1 MASPEGGDDDRP
13 PSKPPSHAG
22 DHHTH
27 RPLLDLSSLPP
38 YIHSTARPCSS
49 TVLPENAI
57 VLALPGHTSKLPT
70 SSLPPH
76 GTNRPLKTKKNQSK
90 TKTSSRVPPHPTV
103 DAEPPTL
110 PSSVD
115 PKQLLTISTNQP
127 CHELTMP
134 TFAASGS
141 GNISPRQSQL
151 HPASAQVPV
160 ATQDHSSIQ
169 KPPHDDLKQPPYAQ
183 NNALAEPP
191 FAAPGSGNNNSRPP
205 QLHCTSELA
214 PVASNDHSRSR
225 EPAIDDL
232 KQSTHSPSSELT
244 EPQLAAHG
252 AGHSPPRTAHL
263 RSAAEQI
270 SAAITDQHGFREPT
284 QDDLNQPPP
293 LQLPENMLAAASETS
308 SRVDLISTLT
318 ATITAAVEAILRPN
332 LALPTSTSPVQP
344 IPPLITH
351 STAAAKEQQQPA
363 LDIPKTQ
370 NPNANRVIFTQ
381 THDPRNL
388 THTRAH
394 LTTHTQT
401 QTQTQTLEATQTR
414 NHQTHPKAPIQ
425 QPLNQISAHTPKPNY
440 NQTQHFTKTP
450 FNPSKN
456 SYASIIN
463 PASILNPDAP
473 PHPQKSFSDVVSGP
487 KDSTISFKPA
497 SLMRG
502 EPAVIFTTEEIAVMA
517 EPFKL
522 ALVGKFSFGRPS
534 MDIIR
539 KFFIS
544 LGLKGNSQI
553 SLLDNRHILIKLSLE
568 EDYSRIWVRQTW
580 YVNGRGMR
588 IFKWSKDFRC
598 ATESP
603 IVPVWVSLP
612 HLPVHFI
619 HCKAAL
625 HSIAAAIGTPL
636 RVDHATATVNRP
648 SVARILI
655 EYDISQPLLPR
666 IWIGEGDSGFWQDVV
681 FEKVPAYCSSC
692 RHLGHSFDSC
702 FIANPGLRK
711 APQST
716 APSQRPAPD
725 KGKQAEAPPEEHQ
738 RPVLSDP
745 SQSGDKGKMK
755 QSDIV
760 IQPQQPSSTR
770 FVAISD
776 RRTQG
781 LSTQPPVDLPQAPP
795 IDESRLV
802 DTSPPGGPLDHR
814 ASHPGDVTTSPG
826 DIPVHTVDHTQV
838 GFNSHSTDIPDFD
851 DDDGHRRLGS
861 SRSTEEVLS
870 DSDRELG
877 DEGRF
882 LTDSEE
888 IHLAPAPDAVIESF
902 DSERVPFI
910 SVDRLEAI
918 RVQLGMEHGLS
929 SQSGKIWIFWSAPF
943 SVELLHDMGQVI
955 HCRVS
960 HSILP
965 DPVLV
970 SYVYASCFMDVREDL
985 WAALESFAD
994 SHDLP
999 WIVGGDFNVVQAVS
1013 EISGGHPQPQGAI
1026 DAFNLALLDCGLED
1040 AGFVGSPFTWTNG
1053 HTWRRLDRVVCNA
1066 RWSAFFSVSRVSHL
1080 NRTASDHSPLLLS
1093 WDRDTIRG
1101 PSRFKFLH
1109 VWLKH
1114 PGLIDIVRSSWNAPV
1129 VGAGMRAFQ
1138 QKLVRLKLCLKA
1150 WNKDVFGNVFSQ
1162 VQQAEEEVAQ
1172 KERLYDISGSADD
1185 RASFSEA
1192 RARLQQALLREEIFM
1207 RQQSSVR
1214 WVREGDSN
1222 TRFFHAMFRKKRQ
1235 IFHVHRIRDDSS
1247 SEWITDPSAVAT
1259 SAVGF
1264 YRGLLSG
1271 DAGQFQQADFD
1282 TIPTL
1287 VTAEDDVVLCREPD
1301 IDDVR
1306 RAVFSIDPE
1315 SAPGPDGFCSRFY
1328 QVCWDIVGRDLLDAV
1343 LDYFRGSAMPRGF
1356 QSTLLVLLPKKESPS
1371 SWADFRPISLCNVSN
1386 KVITKLLVQR
1396 LSTIL
1401 PRIISPTQSGFVP
1414 GRVIH
1419 DNVLLVQELT
1429 HDLNRRTRGNNVVLK
1444 LDMEKA
1450 YDRMSWPFILQML
1463 RCFGFSERWIS
1474 LIRRAV
1480 YGPWFS
1486 VLVNGAIHG
1495 YFPSERG
1502 LRQGD
1507 PISPCLFIIAAEFLS
1522 RGLVHLY
1529 SRYPSVRYRSAAST
1543 DISHL
1548 SFADDIVI
1556 FANGSRCSLQRVMDF
1571 LHRYQ
1576 VVSGQLIS
1584 RTKSSFY
1591 IGKPASASCRSIVH
1605 SVTGFQWRQ
1614 LPFIYLGCPIFTG
1627 CLKISYFDGMVRK
1640 VRERIS
1646 GWANR
1651 LLSFGGKLILI
1662 RHVLSALPLHL
1673 FHVLRPPS
1681 TVIQS
1686 LERLFTRFLWG
1697 DSDGRRRIHWCR
1709 WPAVCFPVDEGGL
1722 GIRSFDDMAEA
1733 FEIKLWWRFRQQSSL
1748 WASFMKSKYCRSVHP
1763 GVIQFRYPASPL
1775 WRRLCMIRDTVG
1787 PHERWLV
1794 GQGEC
1799 SFWYDC
1805 WLGSCPL
1812 YFFNPAAASSR
1823 PVSFYWQGTV
1833 WDRGPTGP
1841 GVRGHRDGGVAAR
1854 RFERRKTGMIGA
1866 VLPVSP
1872 VSARRGAVHA
1882 PGGTA
1887 GRDREA
1893 ADAFGGVRAGPTGPG
1908 VRGHRDGGVAARRF
1922 ERRKTGMIGAVLP
1935 VWPVSARRGAVHAP
1949 GGTAGRDREAAD
1961 AFGGVRAGPTGP
1973 GVRGHRDGGVAA
1985 RRFERRK
1992 TGMIGA
1998 VLPVW
2003 PVSARRGAVHAP
2015 GGTAGRDREAAD
2027 AFGGVRAGPTGP
2039 GVRGHRDGGVAA
2051 RRFERRKTGMIGAVW
2066 PVSARRGAVHAPG
2079 GTAGRDR
2086 EAADAFGGVRAGA
2099 AGWGVARG
2107 AIAHVLG
2114 GRKEGAVTHDPGLRF
2129 RFRRVPRDQG
2139 SGGIG
2144 MGG

>member
-1 MASPEGGDDDRP
+1 MI
-13 PSKPPSHAG
+13 
-22 DHHTH
+22 
-27 RPLLDLSSLPP
+27 SSL
-38 YIHSTARPCSS
+38 IWNIRG
-49 TVLPENAI
+49 I
-57 VLALPGHTSKLPT
+57 G
-70 SSLPPH
+70 
-76 GTNRPLKTKKNQSK
+76 KT
-90 TKTSSRVPPHPTV
+90 
-103 DAEPPTL
+103 
-110 PSSVD
+110 
-115 PKQLLTISTNQP
+115 
-127 CHELTMP
+127 
-134 TFAASGS
+134 
-141 GNISPRQSQL
+141 
-151 HPASAQVPV
+151 
-160 ATQDHSSIQ
+160 
-169 KPPHDDLKQPPYAQ
+169 
-183 NNALAEPP
+183 
-191 FAAPGSGNNNSRPP
+191 
-205 QLHCTSELA
+205 
-214 PVASNDHSRSR
+214 
-225 EPAIDDL
+225 PAI
-232 KQSTHSPSSELT
+232 
-244 EPQLAAHG
+244 
-252 AGHSPPRTAHL
+252 RRL
-263 RSAAEQI
+263 RK
-270 SAAITDQHGFREPT
+270 
-284 QDDLNQPPP
+284 
-293 LQLPENMLAAASETS
+293 
-308 SRVDLISTLT
+308 LI
-318 ATITAAVEAILRPN
+318 RM
-332 LALPTSTSPVQP
+332 
-344 IPPLITH
+344 H
-351 STAAAKEQQQPA
+351 
-363 LDIPKTQ
+363 
-370 NPNANRVIFTQ
+370 R
-381 THDPRNL
+381 
-388 THTRAH
+388 
-394 LTTHTQT
+394 
-401 QTQTQTLEATQTR
+401 
-414 NHQTHPKAPIQ
+414 
-425 QPLNQISAHTPKPNY
+425 
-440 NQTQHFTKTP
+440 
-450 FNPSKN
+450 
-456 SYASIIN
+456 
-463 PASILNPDAP
+463 
-473 PHPQKSFSDVVSGP
+473 
-487 KDSTISFKPA
+487 
-497 SLMRG
+497 
-502 EPAVIFTTEEIAVMA
+502 
-517 EPFKL
+517 
-522 ALVGKFSFGRPS
+522 
-534 MDIIR
+534 
-539 KFFIS
+539 
-544 LGLKGNSQI
+544 
-553 SLLDNRHILIKLSLE
+553 LSL
-568 EDYSRIWVRQTW
+568 I
-580 YVNGRGMR
+580 
-588 IFKWSKDFRC
+588 C
-598 ATESP
+598 
-603 IVPVWVSLP
+603 
-612 HLPVHFI
+612 
-619 HCKAAL
+619 
-625 HSIAAAIGTPL
+625 
-636 RVDHATATVNRP
+636 
-648 SVARILI
+648 IL
-655 EYDISQPLLPR
+655 E
-666 IWIGEGDSGFWQDVV
+666 
-681 FEKVPAYCSSC
+681 
-692 RHLGHSFDSC
+692 
-702 FIANPGLRK
+702 
-711 APQST
+711 
-716 APSQRPAPD
+716 
-725 KGKQAEAPPEEHQ
+725 
-738 RPVLSDP
+738 
-745 SQSGDKGKMK
+745 
-755 QSDIV
+755 
-760 IQPQQPSSTR
+760 
-770 FVAISD
+770 
-776 RRTQG
+776 
-781 LSTQPPVDLPQAPP
+781 
-795 IDESRLV
+795 
-802 DTSPPGGPLDHR
+802 
-814 ASHPGDVTTSPG
+814 
-826 DIPVHTVDHTQV
+826 
-838 GFNSHSTDIPDFD
+838 
-851 DDDGHRRLGS
+851 
-861 SRSTEEVLS
+861 
-870 DSDRELG
+870 
-877 DEGRF
+877 
-882 LTDSEE
+882 
-888 IHLAPAPDAVIESF
+888 
-902 DSERVPFI
+902 PFI

-1833 WDRGPTGP
+1833 WDRGKLEDILPTSIVEQILLVPISCEEPDLIRWDLSPDGSFHLRTAWELVRCTRPRDEVYSIIWQRHIPSRVSFFLWRLLHGYLATDDALCSRGFHMVSRCLCGREAETLRHLFLDCPRTRHIWGHYQRILGMRQLDFLSPRALLLIWRLRAPSRNHLLVLLPCFILWQVWKARNGYRFHSQSFSPDAVIFQVGSDLRLAGSAFGFKPPQLRRVLDPRFLEGLRVLVPPRRPVRFITWMRPPP
-1841 GVRGHRDGGVAAR
+1841 GVVKLTVDGCSRGNPGMAA
-1854 RFERRKTGMIGA
+1854 
-1866 VLPVSP
+1866 
-1872 VSARRGAVHA
+1872 
-1882 PGGTA
+1882 
-1887 GRDREA
+1887 
-1893 ADAFGGVRAGPTGPG
+1893 
-1908 VRGHRDGGVAARRF
+1908 
-1922 ERRKTGMIGAVLP
+1922 
-1935 VWPVSARRGAVHAP
+1935 
-1949 GGTAGRDREAAD
+1949 
-1961 AFGGVRAGPTGP
+1961 
-1973 GVRGHRDGGVAA
+1973 
-1985 RRFERRK
+1985 
-1992 TGMIGA
+1992 
-1998 VLPVW
+1998 
-2003 PVSARRGAVHAP
+2003 
-2015 GGTAGRDREAAD
+2015 
-2027 AFGGVRAGPTGP
+2027 
-2039 GVRGHRDGGVAA
+2039 
-2051 RRFERRKTGMIGAVW
+2051 
-2066 PVSARRGAVHAPG
+2066 
-2079 GTAGRDR
+2079 
-2086 EAADAFGGVRAGA
+2086 
-2099 AGWGVARG
+2099 
-2107 AIAHVLG
+2107 
-2114 GRKEGAVTHDPGLRF
+2114 
-2129 RFRRVPRDQG
+2129 
-2139 SGGIG
+2139 SGGILRDHRG
-2144 MGG
+2144 VTIAAFGSFLGHKPILYAELMAVCEGLELASRLGHSVLEVESDSATVVSWIHSKGPVRWDYSYLLRRACRLISSSIQVRHVHREATSAADFLANWACTLRSSRRFSSFQELPRGLSGILHTDAQSIPYVRR